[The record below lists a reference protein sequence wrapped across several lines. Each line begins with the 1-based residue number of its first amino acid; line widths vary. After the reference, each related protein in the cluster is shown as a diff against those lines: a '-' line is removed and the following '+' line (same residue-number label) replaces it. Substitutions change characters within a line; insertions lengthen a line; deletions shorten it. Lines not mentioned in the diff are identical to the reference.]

1 MSIIGRGLPVYKT
14 RHPILLYHKGN
25 LDGLKAD
32 MLEFQNQFMSTDP
45 YSYNIETNW
54 LRFKLSLNN
63 AINKNIPQAISKTQK
78 HLPWLNSAI
87 RKKMQ
92 KRKHLY
98 NKAKSTGSEEVWLS
112 YRKIRN
118 EITKEIN
125 EAHKAY
131 QEKLFD
137 DDTNS
142 SHKNFWRYIRRLRKD
157 NTGVA
162 PLKHQ
167 NFLIGNP
174 RDKAE
179 ILNDQF
185 YSVFTHEDLS
195 DLSQCAD
202 PAYSSIPDVSF
213 STDGILKLIK
223 SLNIN
228 KASGPDNIS
237 ARVLTICAEEIAPI
251 LMILFTQSFNSG
263 ELPNDW
269 LTANITPVFK
279 KGDKS
284 NPSNYSPISLTSLC
298 CKLMEHI
305 LCHNIMNYFESNH
318 ILNDYQYGFRSSH
331 SCQAQL
337 ISIIEE
343 LQLALDCHHQVDLLM
358 LDFSKTF
365 DTVPHQHLLKKLKYY
380 GINGKLYYWLST
392 WLIKRSQIVVDGYES
407 KYARVISGVPQG
419 TILGPVMFLLYINII
434 NNILLR

>member
-1 MSIIGRGLPVYKT
+1 M
-14 RHPILLYHKGN
+14 
-25 LDGLKAD
+25 
-32 MLEFQNQFMSTDP
+32 
-45 YSYNIETNW
+45 
-54 LRFKLSLNN
+54 NN
-63 AINKNIPQAISKTQK
+63 
-78 HLPWLNSAI
+78 
-87 RKKMQ
+87 
-92 KRKHLY
+92 
-98 NKAKSTGSEEVWLS
+98 GSEEVWLS

-125 EAHKAY
+125 KAHKAY

-137 DDTNS
+137 HDSNS

-157 NTGVA
+157 NIGVA

-167 NFLIGNP
+167 NSLNGNP

-228 KASGPDNIS
+228 KASGTDNIS

-251 LMILFTQSFNSG
+251 LTILFTQSFNSG

-284 NPSNYSPISLTSLC
+284 NPSNYRPISLTSLC

-305 LCHNIMNYFESNH
+305 LCHNIMNYLESNH

-358 LDFSKTF
+358 LDFSKAF

-392 WLIKRSQIVVDGYES
+392 WLTKRSQRVVVDGY
-407 KYARVISGVPQG
+407 
-419 TILGPVMFLLYINII
+419 
-434 NNILLR
+434 NNISSSLRLFADDCIIYRIIKSEQDHLQLQQDLHTVYEWSQKWQMRFNISKCVALRCLYLHMSSTISLYLALTNIPILVLF